1 MFGNTIPGRKTARR
15 LLCTLTH
22 PQKSRTAMGLRRIHG
37 AAATAAGK
45 WVPASA
51 GTTRRCRLDHSRRLL
66 IS

>member
-22 PQKSRTAMGLRRIHG
+22 PQNPGQQWACAGIHG

-51 GTTRRCRLDHSRRLL
+51 GTTRRVQAPTILGGS
-66 IS
+66 